1 MPSAD
6 ETDRVM
12 VAQYS
17 LSLGMA
23 NYYIFLSN
31 EADILREMR
40 AFIQALK

>member
-1 MPSAD
+1 MRPTVSWWHN
-6 ETDRVM
+6 TR
-12 VAQYS
+12 YR
-17 LSLGMA
+17 LGMA